1 VAFVIQEAIMAV
13 LALTN
18 MYLSF
23 NSVDLSDHSTNIT
36 VTAEAD
42 QLDATAMGDS
52 WREYL
57 GGLKGGTLAVTFLD
71 DFAASNVDATI
82 WGAFNTGTAVAC
94 AVKPVNSTIA
104 TTNPEYQFN
113 VLPHQW
119 NMGGSVGELAGKTL
133 TFNLTGAITR
143 DVTP

>member
-1 VAFVIQEAIMAV
+1 MAL
-13 LALTN
+13 LALIN
-18 MYLSF
+18 QYVVF
-23 NSVDLSDHSTNIT
+23 NAVDLSDHTGSA
-36 VTAEAD
+36 VLTANAD
-42 QLDATAMGDS
+42 QLDSTAMGDS

-94 AVKPVNSTIA
+94 AVKPVNTTIA